1 MTKPIYDIMLCADGA
16 TRAVPVI
23 NGVKIDPSLK
33 AVEKAQKEK
42 DKLVTHAISEQP
54 SESCAMLFGKKIG
67 DNWNVKEVFL
77 TQNID
82 DSQTNFTISPEE
94 LLKGYQIAE
103 KNQLEVVGIFH
114 SHPNSDAIPSN
125 TDKKFMQNNPVPWI
139 IFSGVNNDLK
149 AYLLD
154 STIIEIQIKID

>member
-1 MTKPIYDIMLCADGA
+1 MEFIVL
-16 TRAVPVI
+16 
-23 NGVKIDPSLK
+23 
-33 AVEKAQKEK
+33 AQKEK

-54 SESCAMLFGKKIG
+54 SESCAMLFGKKVG

-154 STIIEIQIKID
+154 STIIEIQIKIG

>member
-1 MTKPIYDIMLCADGA
+1 MESIVL
-16 TRAVPVI
+16 
-23 NGVKIDPSLK
+23 
-33 AVEKAQKEK
+33 AQKEK

-149 AYLLD
+149 AYMLD

>member
-1 MTKPIYDIMLCADGA
+1 LES
-16 TRAVPVI
+16 VV
-23 NGVKIDPSLK
+23 L
-33 AVEKAQKEK
+33 AQKEK
-42 DKLVTHAISEQP
+42 DKLVTHAIGEQP
-54 SESCAMLFGKKIG
+54 SESCAMLLGKKIG

>member
-1 MTKPIYDIMLCADGA
+1 MESIVL
-16 TRAVPVI
+16 
-23 NGVKIDPSLK
+23 
-33 AVEKAQKEK
+33 AQKEK

-54 SESCAMLFGKKIG
+54 NESCAMLFGKKVG
-67 DNWNVKEVFL
+67 NNWNVKEVFL

-154 STIIEIQIKID
+154 SNVIEIPIK

>member
-1 MTKPIYDIMLCADGA
+1 MESIVL
-16 TRAVPVI
+16 
-23 NGVKIDPSLK
+23 
-33 AVEKAQKEK
+33 AQQEK
-42 DKLVTHAISEQP
+42 DKLVTHAIDEQP
-54 SESCAMLFGKKIG
+54 NESCAMLFGKKVG

>member
-1 MTKPIYDIMLCADGA
+1 MESVVL
-16 TRAVPVI
+16 
-23 NGVKIDPSLK
+23 
-33 AVEKAQKEK
+33 AQKEK

-54 SESCAMLFGKKIG
+54 SESCAMLFGKKVG

-149 AYLLD
+149 AYLLNSD
-154 STIIEIQIKID
+154 VIEIPIK

>member
-1 MTKPIYDIMLCADGA
+1 MESIVL
-16 TRAVPVI
+16 
-23 NGVKIDPSLK
+23 
-33 AVEKAQKEK
+33 AQKEK
-42 DKLVTHAISEQP
+42 DKLVTHAMGEQP
-54 SESCAMLFGKKIG
+54 NESCAMLFGKKVG
-67 DNWNVKEVFL
+67 DNWDVKEVFL
-77 TQNID
+77 TQNND

-139 IFSGVNNDLK
+139 IFSTVNNDLR

-154 STIIEIQIKID
+154 SDVIEIPIK

>member
-1 MTKPIYDIMLCADGA
+1 MESIVL
-16 TRAVPVI
+16 
-23 NGVKIDPSLK
+23 
-33 AVEKAQKEK
+33 AQKEK

-54 SESCAMLFGKKIG
+54 SESCAMLFGKKVG

-82 DSQTNFTISPEE
+82 DSKTNFTISPEE

-139 IFSGVNNDLK
+139 IFSGVNNDLR

-154 STIIEIQIKID
+154 SDVIEIPIK

>member
-1 MTKPIYDIMLCADGA
+1 LES
-16 TRAVPVI
+16 VV
-23 NGVKIDPSLK
+23 L
-33 AVEKAQKEK
+33 AQKEK
-42 DKLVTHAISEQP
+42 DKLVIHAISEQP

>member
-1 MTKPIYDIMLCADGA
+1 MESIVL
-16 TRAVPVI
+16 
-23 NGVKIDPSLK
+23 
-33 AVEKAQKEK
+33 AQKEK

-54 SESCAMLFGKKIG
+54 SESCAMLFGKKVG

-103 KNQLEVVGIFH
+103 KNQLEIVGIFH

-154 STIIEIQIKID
+154 STIIEIQIKIG

>member
-1 MTKPIYDIMLCADGA
+1 MESIVL
-16 TRAVPVI
+16 
-23 NGVKIDPSLK
+23 
-33 AVEKAQKEK
+33 AQKEK

-139 IFSGVNNDLK
+139 IFSGVNNNLK

-154 STIIEIQIKID
+154 SDIIEIPIK